1 MKFSVKFVLILM
13 IPIICGLDF
22 ETQSVCKDPIA
33 PSTPKLL
40 TVGVDYIEVTTT
52 VSNDDTLCDSTKILI
67 YCQCEDQ
74 TRTTLYLKPNFAQSS
89 EVSTKITELSPS
101 LKCMFVAEIESE
113 LGRSK
118 SDTITFQTLPMK

>member
-1 MKFSVKFVLILM
+1 MIEDSWTWLSLI
-13 IPIICGLDF
+13 
-22 ETQSVCKDPIA
+22 SDPIA

-40 TVGVDYIEVTTT
+40 TVGVNYIEVTTT
-52 VSNDDTLCDSTKILI
+52 VSNDDILCDSTKVLI

-74 TRTTLYLKPNFAQSS
+74 TRTTFYAKPNFVETS
-89 EVSTKITELSPS
+89 EVTTKVTELSPS

-118 SDTITFQTLPMK
+118 SNTVTFQTLPMK